1 MDLKQRKKCIETTTQ
16 LYHNKATSIQ
26 NSIIKIIKVR
36 SFRDFLLL
44 PKLAFNKDKLPQT
57 PGRAHLCTGGLPNF
71 TVSLP
76 FFPVVY
82 LFIFNL

>member
-1 MDLKQRKKCIETTTQ
+1 MDLKQRKKCIETTMQ